1 MKNKAYENFLDIIL
15 KVPTVEKCDLINK
28 LDKEI
33 TVDIELQDGFS
44 FITTI
49 HLLKNGYPKQIS
61 ELSTHLNDVGYHI
74 VAAPFISN
82 GAEDVCRS
90 MNIGYIDTA
99 GNCLFQYHSL
109 YINISGNK
117 NKEVPKCALKSIFER
132 SSIVSS
138 KILREM
144 YQDIDKSIVGVR
156 HQCGQPNVNL
166 RQVPAQVND

>member
-99 GNCLFQYHSL
+99 GNCLFQY
-109 YINISGNK
+109 
-117 NKEVPKCALKSIFER
+117 
-132 SSIVSS
+132 
-138 KILREM
+138 
-144 YQDIDKSIVGVR
+144 Q
-156 HQCGQPNVNL
+156 
-166 RQVPAQVND
+166 